1 MIRFGVLGPL
11 EIHTSNGVYVPRGTK
26 VRTVLALLVARRDQ
40 VVQLHTI
47 AEELWGT
54 DLPRRPMTT
63 LRTHVYHLRAM
74 LKRDCPV
81 PVGPGTLATI
91 PSGYLLRAR
100 PEQIDAEVFARTVEQ
115 GRIVLGGGQAQ
126 DAATLLRQALA
137 MWRGPP
143 LTNVAAGPVLS
154 GYLTYLDE
162 LRLRTLELRIDADI
176 MLGRHRELVP
186 ELRNLVA
193 GHPLHEYFHL
203 RLIEALRES
212 GRRSEALAAY
222 RALRALLVQELGIDP
237 SPEVERLHHELL
249 TLQPAAAA

>member
-1 MIRFGVLGPL
+1 MIKFGVLGPL
-11 EIHTSNGVYVPRGTK
+11 EIHTSNGAYVPRGPK

-40 VVQLHTI
+40 VVELGTI
-47 AEELWGT
+47 AEELWGAR
-54 DLPRRPMTT
+54 LPRRPMTT

-74 LKRDCPV
+74 LERDCPV
-81 PVGPGTLATI
+81 PVGAGLLATM
-91 PSGYLLRAR
+91 PSGYMLRAQA
-100 PEQIDAEVFARTVEQ
+100 EQIDAEVFARTVDR
-115 GRIVLGGGQAQ
+115 GRAALGRGQASE
-126 DAATLLRQALA
+126 AATLLHEALE
-137 MWRGPP
+137 MWRGPT
-143 LTNVAAGPVLS
+143 LTNVPAGPVLS

-193 GHPLHEYFHL
+193 AHPLHEYFHL

-222 RALRALLVQELGIDP
+222 RALRALLVRELGIDP
-237 SPEVERLHHELL
+237 SPEVERLHSELL
-249 TLQPAAAA
+249 ALQPAAAA